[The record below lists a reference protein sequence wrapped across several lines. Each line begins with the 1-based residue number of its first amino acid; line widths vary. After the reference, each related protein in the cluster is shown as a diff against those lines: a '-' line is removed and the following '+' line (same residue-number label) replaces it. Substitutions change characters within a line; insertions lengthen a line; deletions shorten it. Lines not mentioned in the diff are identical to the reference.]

1 MTRQLI
7 SVFTRPLRVVIL
19 ILSVFLSASVFA
31 NELHF
36 WPPELAKS
44 LTALQAHPQQII
56 DDEKQRNLDA
66 LSNEQK
72 SIHYLVLSRAYA
84 ALMLHEQSTD
94 NAEQG
99 LALLN
104 NKQPAWLYNALL
116 VSKAEALD
124 TAGHADEGLKIITP
138 VIEWAR
144 QAQMYD
150 LLATS
155 LATAGYIHLSL
166 SAGDEAISAFQ
177 QGYVLAQQQPT
188 RLKTADFAAM
198 MSLVYDSRQEPE
210 LAKPYLE
217 EAVAYYRSN
226 DMTLDLANAL
236 YNLSRIYMAAG
247 NEEKGLPML
256 RESANLA
263 LEIHDLQGA
272 AYSYK
277 SLADY
282 LIKQNKTDQA
292 EPFLED
298 ALKIFESA
306 SNPYMQISVLVAL
319 SNIRQQKAEYQQA
332 LDVLDQGLAL
342 ADGEA
347 FLSSQLVLNNRKAEV
362 FAAMGNYEQAYK
374 LMLTIQNMQAN
385 LTSERNT
392 QRLLELKTQFDVE
405 QQQAQNAL
413 LREQNLRQQSQL
425 QSEQNMQRFM
435 IAMAF
440 LLVVICL
447 LLLWLYMNGKRH
459 RLRFE
464 LLANEDELTGVL
476 SRRKAMD
483 NVEQQLQL
491 AKRHNTPMTIALLDL
506 DHFKQIN
513 DKFGHQI
520 GDDVLRAFG
529 KLAVKTFRSTDI
541 LGRIGGEEFLFAFP
555 HTTLEQAQTLLDRF
569 SSVVRTI
576 PDTINQ
582 AQLNVTVSIGLV
594 SRDISD
600 ASGELIGFAD
610 EALYNAKV
618 NGRNRTVIYHHALAS
633 SAS

>member
-7 SVFTRPLRVVIL
+7 SVFARPLRVVIL
-19 ILSVFLSASVFA
+19 FLSVFSSISVFA

-44 LTALQAHPQQII
+44 LTALQGHPQQVI
-56 DDEKQRNLDA
+56 DDEKQRSLDT

-104 NKQPAWLYNALL
+104 NQQPAWLYNALL

-124 TAGHADEGLKIITP
+124 TAGHADQGLKVITP

-198 MSLVYDSRQEPE
+198 MSLVYDTRKEPE

-247 NEEKGLPML
+247 DEEKGLPML

-282 LIKQNKTDQA
+282 LIEQNKTEQA

-306 SNPYMQISVLVAL
+306 NNPYMQISVLVAL

-362 FAAMGNYEQAYK
+362 FAAMGNYEQAYQ

-513 DKFGHQI
+513 DKFGHQT

-529 KLAVKTFRSTDI
+529 KLAVKTFRGTDI

-555 HTTLEQAQTLLDRF
+555 HTTLDQAQTLLDRF

-576 PDTINQ
+576 PATINQ
-582 AQLNVTVSIGLV
+582 PQLNVTVSIGLV
-594 SRDISD
+594 SRDISG

-610 EALYNAKV
+610 QALYNAKV
-618 NGRNRTVIYHHALAS
+618 NGRNQTVIYHHALAS
-633 SAS
+633 AAS